1 MSRQEDT
8 KRRPSREQKDAARI
22 KWESTPAT
30 FADIGAEIGVSDTA
44 VRKWASAE
52 GWMKAGSLRSVNERA
67 HIKADEGSSE
77 EVRPKFGA
85 EPVKAP
91 TTASVDAAV
100 DMRSKVLQIHRAE
113 WRKHSGLYPLD
124 CIKADFDEGR
134 KAKISAEMLLIRQ
147 RGERA
152 AWGLEDGGKEQPSVT
167 VNTVIKNQHTAS
179 DDELLR
185 IAAGR

>member
-1 MSRQEDT
+1 MSRQEDA

-30 FADIGAEIGVSDTA
+30 FADIGSEIGVSDTA

-77 EVRPKFGA
+77 EVRPKFGG

-91 TTASVDAAV
+91 TTASVEAAV
-100 DMRSKVLQIHRAE
+100 DMRSKVLQIHRSE

-152 AWGLEDGGKEQPSVT
+152 AWGLEDGSKPS
-167 VNTVIKNQHTAS
+167 QEAS
-179 DDELLR
+179 KPTIIR
-185 IAAGR
+185 IVGGDGE